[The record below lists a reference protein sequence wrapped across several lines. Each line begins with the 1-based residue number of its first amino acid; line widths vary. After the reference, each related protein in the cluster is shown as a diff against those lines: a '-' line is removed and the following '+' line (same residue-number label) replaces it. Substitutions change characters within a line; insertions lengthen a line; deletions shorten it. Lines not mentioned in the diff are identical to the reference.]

1 MTSVD
6 ADLRSGRRLETGR
19 RSESIRY
26 ILNNISFILY
36 SLLTYPH
43 CRKIILIANILTK
56 GFLKHISSKRRNFDC
71 QHIILDGR
79 VLQQAG
85 SSYRRVVPLYV

>member
-26 ILNNISFILY
+26 ILNNISFI
-36 SLLTYPH
+36 
-43 CRKIILIANILTK
+43 ILIANILTK
-56 GFLKHISSKRRNFDC
+56 GFLKHISSKRRDFDC